1 MRKRDPRRLWRRRKE
16 VKARVTLVK
25 EPEGAASEDGS
36 VTTKQVADVTMPK
49 AELER
54 IWTTEYLERLAR
66 TYWHFL
72 TKISLGI
79 LKVHYGPDSRE
90 IVVLR
95 KPFVLLRFHAPQ
107 YETTECGGTVTWPI
121 NKGLLVAPQGRGKGF

>member
-1 MRKRDPRRLWRRRKE
+1 MRKRDPRRIWRRKKE

-25 EPEGAASEDGS
+25 TPSGTTAPDGS
-36 VTTKQVADVTMPK
+36 VTTKQVADVTMPA

-72 TKISLGI
+72 TRISLGI
-79 LKVHYGPDSRE
+79 LKVIYGPDSRE
-90 IVVLR
+90 IVVLT
-95 KPFVLLRFHAPQ
+95 KPFVLLRFHAPV
-107 YETTECGGTVTWPI
+107 YERT
-121 NKGLLVAPQGRGKGF
+121 A